1 MAKYDKSMEY
11 ISQTQTL
18 IGQQRKRLVDQDTGE
33 VIEVDQIT
41 KRALG
46 QKQFWKIYLMD
57 FLQVLG
63 GFEYKQLDV
72 LIYILEHTEAANN
85 TFIGTYRSLEKSVGV
100 SYDTVRRT
108 ITLLQGK
115 GFLKKVSNGVYQ
127 VSPTIMMKGSEHKKS
142 LLPTTST
149 TKSKNHRKRTK
160 ARLQGALLRKAN
172 LKKGS
177 SCDGSRCPF
186 LIFHALC
193 PACGF
198 VTSSGITVPL
208 HGREAVGIPLPTLS
222 AWSYPLRSASAR
234 PLSEQVS

>member
-1 MAKYDKSMEY
+1 
-11 ISQTQTL
+11 
-18 IGQQRKRLVDQDTGE
+18 
-33 VIEVDQIT
+33 
-41 KRALG
+41 
-46 QKQFWKIYLMD
+46 MD

-142 LLPTTST
+142 LLLNYFNDQQQEPQLDGQMTTEE
-149 TKSKNHRKRTK
+149 
-160 ARLQGALLRKAN
+160 L
-172 LKKGS
+172 
-177 SCDGSRCPF
+177 
-186 LIFHALC
+186 
-193 PACGF
+193 
-198 VTSSGITVPL
+198 
-208 HGREAVGIPLPTLS
+208 
-222 AWSYPLRSASAR
+222 
-234 PLSEQVS
+234 

>member
-18 IGQQRKRLVDQDTGE
+18 IGQQRKRLIDQDTGE

-127 VSPTIMMKGSEHKKS
+127 VSPTIMMKGSEYKKS
-142 LLPTTST
+142 LLLNYFNDQQQEPQLDGQMTTEE
-149 TKSKNHRKRTK
+149 
-160 ARLQGALLRKAN
+160 L
-172 LKKGS
+172 
-177 SCDGSRCPF
+177 
-186 LIFHALC
+186 
-193 PACGF
+193 
-198 VTSSGITVPL
+198 
-208 HGREAVGIPLPTLS
+208 
-222 AWSYPLRSASAR
+222 
-234 PLSEQVS
+234 